1 MKPRD
6 FKLDAYE
13 LCRRFQSP
21 GHLELS
27 IASQQHGYQ
36 LGLLDATE
44 ELRKLAD
51 KVKQERDR
59 SNLPS

>member
-21 GHLELS
+21 GHLELA
-27 IASQQHGYQ
+27 IAAQKHGYQ
-36 LGLLDATE
+36 LGLLDATKRFKE
-44 ELRKLAD
+44 AAD
-51 KVKQERDR
+51 EIRDKWEKSTR
-59 SNLPS
+59 PN

>member
-1 MKPRD
+1 MKQRD
-6 FKLDAYE
+6 FTLDAYE

-27 IASQQHGYQ
+27 IASQKHGYQ

-44 ELRKLAD
+44 ELKKLRLEIVRM
-51 KVKQERDR
+51 KERAN
-59 SNLPS
+59 SPH